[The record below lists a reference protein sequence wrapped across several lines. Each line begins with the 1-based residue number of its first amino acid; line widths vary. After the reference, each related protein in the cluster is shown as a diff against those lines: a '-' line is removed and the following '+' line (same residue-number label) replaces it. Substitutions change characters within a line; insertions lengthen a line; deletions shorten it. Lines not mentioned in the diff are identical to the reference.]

1 MTQSASLLTEPAG
14 AVSMPDDRRL
24 FSNSKGFARMQNKDI
39 SSPIQQA
46 KQLIDIEIQG
56 LETIKANLTEDFTKA
71 VSLIENLGVGRVIIT
86 GMGKSGLIGKK
97 IAATL
102 SSTGTPASFLHPAE
116 GSHGD
121 LGALMRHDVVIA
133 ISNSGE
139 SPEILG
145 ILPLIK
151 RFGVPLI
158 AMTANAQSTLGQ
170 YGDYVLNI
178 SVPNEGCP
186 LGLAPMA
193 STTATAAMGDALA
206 VALMERRGFSEADFA
221 LFHPAGS
228 LGKRLLLRVK
238 ELTHMG
244 EELPIATENTSFLE
258 ALILMSEKKLG
269 VAIVVDK
276 AGAMLGI
283 LTDGDVRRALTRFD
297 DPREIRLLDVL
308 TRNPKTIAL
317 EELAVTALRKMQE
330 SQITLLVTCD
340 DNNCPLALLHLHD
353 LLKAGLN

>member
-1 MTQSASLLTEPAG
+1 MSQSASLLTEPIG
-14 AVSMPDDRRL
+14 AAAMPDDRRL
-24 FSNSKGFARMQNKDI
+24 FSNSKGLARMQNNDL
-39 SSPIQQA
+39 SSPIEQA

-56 LETIKANLTEDFTKA
+56 LQAIKANLTEDFTKA

-121 LGALMRHDVVIA
+121 LGTLMRHDIVIA

-145 ILPLIK
+145 ILPLIQ

-158 AMTANAQSTLGQ
+158 AMTANVQSTLGQ
-170 YGDYVLNI
+170 YADTILNI

-244 EELPIATENTSFLE
+244 AELPIATENTSFLE

-308 TRNPKTIAL
+308 TGNPKTIAL
-317 EELAVTALRKMQE
+317 DELAVTALRKMQE

-340 DNNCPLALLHLHD
+340 DQNRPLALLHLHD